1 MARSTK
7 MLSASKLAIAALG
20 AKTTA
25 DVEKLLKAYEV
36 ANGKN
41 RWRDLGD
48 RPGNAATVQIASSSA
63 SALIERVTNGI
74 DGMLELEA
82 ERHPGSLPSSPR
94 RAARE
99 WFDIPRGG
107 LAELS
112 GKKGEEKRRAL
123 AENIR
128 IILENSGEAERPTV
142 SITDRGIGQH
152 PADAPATLL
161 SLNENNKVN
170 KPYLQGAY
178 GQGAAATYRFARYT
192 VILTRREP
200 KLNGDRDDLVG
211 WTVVWEDPADPAVD
225 KLPVYR
231 YLVDADG
238 EIPVFDPD
246 LLEDPDW
253 HGVQVRHIAYS
264 LRGYKA
270 AYTQPQ
276 NGLWALLHSSLF
288 DPVLPILVGGNRPID
303 EKAAGKNSTRVVI
316 GNAARLDSSRGP
328 TRGDLFVSYR
338 NSESFDLGGATGRDV
353 GKFAIN
359 YWVLQRPPESTSKSD
374 PTASYIGTDQ
384 AVTMT
389 LSGQRQ
395 DAESRTW
402 LRNRAELPFLVKNL
416 VVQIDVDDLAPIG
429 KRELFA
435 STRERAVDS
444 ELRDRIYAEVVTV
457 LREDGE
463 LRRLEREER
472 DRLLSQN
479 TEQVDEKIRE
489 RLRKRIE
496 TLLKGK
502 TRQVKRV
509 QPVPETAS
517 GGGGGGR
524 RDTADEHLGHVPTTM
539 RLLRDPITL
548 KRGGTTTVW
557 VEIDA
562 KNGYLPE
569 HEDDLSVSFDAGL
582 GGKVRNIARSRLLGG
597 KSQWRLQCTPDAP
610 LGEFSVEAVLVT
622 ASGVIST
629 TASVHIVEPPKTKK
643 RRVTTEEPDS
653 GPEVKWVRREQWD
666 DFGWDAQTVGEVQV
680 SSGET
685 LIWLNR
691 DQRRLETALDRN
703 KKLNEEQI
711 KARENRYLLPVACAL
726 FEQHEAVKDAKEPP
740 SEEYVKGE
748 LERLAEAVLLVIDQE
763 AFGEFAD

>member
-1 MARSTK
+1 MASSTK
-7 MLSASKLAIAALG
+7 MLSTSKLVNAVLG
-20 AKTTA
+20 AKTTV
-25 DVEKLLKAYEV
+25 DVEKLLR
-36 ANGKN
+36 ANETRNGAN
-41 RWRDLGD
+41 HWRDLGD
-48 RPGNAATVQIASSSA
+48 RPGNAATVQIASSPA
-63 SALIERVTNGI
+63 TALIERVTNGI

-82 ERHPGSLPSSPR
+82 ERHPESSPSSPR

-112 GKKGEEKRRAL
+112 DKKRRAL

-128 IILENSGEAERPTV
+128 VILEDSGEADRPTINIADHGV
-142 SITDRGIGQH
+142 GQH
-152 PADAPATLL
+152 PADAPKTLL

-192 VILTRREP
+192 VIVTRREP
-200 KLNGDRDDLVG
+200 TLNHGRKDLVG
-211 WTVVWEDPADPAVD
+211 WTVVWEDPANPAVD

-238 EIPVFDPD
+238 EIPVFDPN
-246 LLEDPDW
+246 LLDDPDW
-253 HGVQVRHIAYS
+253 HGVRVKHISYG

-288 DPVLPILVGGNRPID
+288 DPVLPVLVGGNRPID
-303 EKAAGKNSTRVVI
+303 EKAAGKASTRVVI

-328 TRGDLFVSYR
+328 ARGDLFVSYR
-338 NSESFDLGGATGRDV
+338 SSETFDLAAATGREV

-359 YWVLQRPPESTSKSD
+359 YWVLQRPPGSTSKTD
-374 PTASYIGTDQ
+374 PTASYIGKDQ

-402 LRNRAELPFLVKNL
+402 LRNRTELPFLVKNL

-429 KRELFA
+429 KRELFS

-444 ELRDRIYAEVVTV
+444 ELRDRIYEEVVTV

-472 DRLLSQN
+472 DRLLAQS
-479 TEQVDEKIRE
+479 TERVDEKIRE

-502 TRQVKRV
+502 KRKVKRV
-509 QPVPETAS
+509 QPIPETNS
-517 GGGGGGR
+517 GGGGSSH
-524 RDTADEHLGHVPTTM
+524 RDTTDDHLGHVPASM
-539 RLLRDPITL
+539 RFLRDPITL

-562 KNGYLPE
+562 KNGYLPD
-569 HEDDLSVSFDAGL
+569 HEDDLTLTFDAGL
-582 GGKVRNIARSRLLGG
+582 GGKVRDIAKSRLLGG
-597 KSQWRLQCTPDAP
+597 KSQWRLQSAPDTP
-610 LGEFSVEAVLVT
+610 LGDFKVEAVLVT
-622 ASGVIST
+622 ASGVISAT
-629 TASVHIVEPPKTKK
+629 TAIRIVEPSKTKK
-643 RRVTTEEPDS
+643 ARVEIEEPDS
-653 GPEVKWVRREQWD
+653 GPEVKWMRRDSWD
-666 DFGWDAQTVGEVQV
+666 GLGWDARTVGEVQV

-685 LIWLNR
+685 LILLNR
-691 DQRRLETALDRN
+691 DQRLLESTLDRN
-703 KKLNEEQI
+703 KKLNQEQI
-711 KARENRYLLPVACAL
+711 QTRENRYLLPVACAL
-726 FEQHEAVKDAKEPP
+726 FEQHEAVKDAEDTP

-748 LERLAEAVLLVIDQE
+748 FERLAEAVLLMLDQD
-763 AFGEFAD
+763 AFTDQAVD